1 MAALTLLAKRATR
14 NLLLQCV
21 GVALLLIAASH
32 FFGPDA
38 GALETVN
45 IALSNKNFQMILYP
59 IAQQRGYM
67 QEEGID
73 LQVILARAELSVQ
86 ATVAGSFQFNMA
98 GTMAVVNVMKGGA
111 PFKVILATNDKV
123 LSWILSKPE
132 ITSLKELKG
141 KRVATSGVA
150 NVTLIMAK
158 QVLMKHGIDPERDVT
173 FINTGGGSNGVR
185 ALMAGAVDAVVAST
199 AERYIGVPAGFRE
212 LSFIGNEVKNSWGT
226 MATTDQ
232 LIQEKPKLVAGVVKA
247 SLKALRFIR
256 SERDATIA
264 TAMKFAGLEK
274 NIATRM
280 YDDLVGT
287 FNQNGAVD
295 EETQRNDIEVIRQI
309 LKTPET
315 IPVQRAYDF
324 RFAREADRQLTQSG
338 WRP

>member
-1 MAALTLLAKRATR
+1 MANLTLRAKGWLR
-14 NLLLQCV
+14 NRRTQSVVLGSVLGLC
-21 GVALLLIAASH
+21 
-32 FFGPDA
+32 FFESAA

-111 PFKVILATNDKV
+111 PFKVILATNNKV

-158 QVLMKHGIDPERDVT
+158 QVLMKHGIDAERDVT

-309 LKTPET
+309 LKTRET
-315 IPVQRAYDF
+315 IPVERAYDF

>member
-1 MAALTLLAKRATR
+1 MAALTLFATRATR
-14 NLLLQCV
+14 NLMPQCV
-21 GVALLLIAASH
+21 GVALVLIAAAH
-32 FFGPDA
+32 FSQPDA

-45 IALSNKNFQMILYP
+45 MALSNKNFQMILYP

-256 SERDATIA
+256 TERDATIA

>member
-1 MAALTLLAKRATR
+1 MSIIRSQKLWQLVTIIASFIF
-14 NLLLQCV
+14 V
-21 GVALLLIAASH
+21 GADAS
-32 FFGPDA
+32 
-38 GALETVN
+38 ALETVN
-45 IALSNKNFQMILYP
+45 LALTGKNFQMILYP
-59 IAQQRGYM
+59 IAQERGYM

-73 LQVILARAELSVQ
+73 LRVILARAELSVQ
-86 ATVAGSFQFNMA
+86 ATMAGSFQFNMA
-98 GTMAVVNVMKGGA
+98 GNMAVVNVMKGNA
-111 PFKVILATNDKV
+111 PFKVILSTNDKV
-123 LSWILSKPE
+123 LSWILGKPE
-132 ITSLKELKG
+132 ITSLRDLKG

-158 QVLMKHGIDPERDVT
+158 QVFLKHGIDPDREIN
-173 FINTGGGSNGVR
+173 FINTGGGNNGVR
-185 ALMAGAVDAVVAST
+185 ALIAGAVDGAIAST
-199 AERYIGVPAGFRE
+199 AERYIGIPAGLRE

-232 LIQEKPKLVAGVVKA
+232 LIQEKPKLIAGMMKA

-256 SERDATIA
+256 VQRDATIV
-264 TAMKFAGLEK
+264 TAMKFAGLDK

-287 FNQNGAVD
+287 FNQNGMVD

-315 IPVQRAYDF
+315 IPTQRAFDF

>member
-1 MAALTLLAKRATR
+1 MAALTLPLKRGTR
-14 NLLLQCV
+14 NLLPQCV
-21 GVALLLIAASH
+21 GAALMVIAASH

-199 AERYIGVPAGFRE
+199 VERYIGVPAGFRE

-274 NIATRM
+274 SIATRM

>member
-1 MAALTLLAKRATR
+1 MLSLSKSVPPFFSGFLAAVIAS
-14 NLLLQCV
+14 CV
-21 GVALLLIAASH
+21 FAGT
-32 FFGPDA
+32 DA

-45 IALSNKNFQMILYP
+45 LALTGKNFQMILYP
-59 IAQQRGYM
+59 IAQELGYM

-73 LQVILARAELSVQ
+73 LRVILTRAELSVQ
-86 ATVAGSFQFNMA
+86 ATMAGSFQFNMA
-98 GTMAVVNVMKGGA
+98 GNMAVVNVMKGGA
-111 PFKVILATNDKV
+111 PFKVILSTNDKV

-132 ITSLKELKG
+132 IASLKELKG

-158 QVLMKHGIDPERDVT
+158 QVFLKYGIDPDREIN
-173 FINTGGGSNGVR
+173 FINTGGGNNGVR
-185 ALMAGAVDAVVAST
+185 ALIAGAVDGAIAST
-199 AERYIGVPAGFRE
+199 AERYIGIPAGLRE

-232 LIQEKPKLVAGVVKA
+232 LIHEKPKLVAGMMKA

-256 SERDATIA
+256 SQRDATIA
-264 TAMKFAGLEK
+264 TAMKFAGLDK

-287 FNQNGAVD
+287 FNQNGTVD

-309 LKTPET
+309 LKTNET
-315 IPVQRAYDF
+315 VPIQRAFDY